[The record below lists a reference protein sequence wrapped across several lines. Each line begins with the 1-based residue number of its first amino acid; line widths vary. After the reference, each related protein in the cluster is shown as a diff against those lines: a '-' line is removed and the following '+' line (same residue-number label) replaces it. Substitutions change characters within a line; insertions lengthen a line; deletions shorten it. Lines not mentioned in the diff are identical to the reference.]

1 MAHKGHINEARD
13 IFAQVREATAE
24 MPDVWLNI
32 AHIYVEQKQFVAAIQ
47 MVRNQCVAA
56 EIWEVLLHNHV
67 PSLFHHKSQNYF
79 FCNLQYEN
87 CLKKFFKYHNTD
99 VLMYLSR
106 AYYKCGKLREA
117 RATLLK
123 ARHVS
128 PGDSGLL
135 YSMSL
140 VQQKL
145 ATAILKDEKS
155 NLKAV
160 LGAVRDLE
168 LAHR

>member
-1 MAHKGHINEARD
+1 MFN
-13 IFAQVREATAE
+13 
-24 MPDVWLNI
+24 
-32 AHIYVEQKQFVAAIQ
+32 
-47 MVRNQCVAA
+47 
-56 EIWEVLLHNHV
+56 
-67 PSLFHHKSQNYF
+67 F
-79 FCNLQYEN
+79 FQYEN

-106 AYYKCGKLREA
+106 AYYKCGKLREC

-128 PGDSGLL
+128 PNDTVLL
-135 YSMSL
+135 YNIAL
-140 VQQKL
+140 VLQKL
-145 ATAILKDEKS
+145 ATSILKDEKS

-168 LAHR
+168 LAHRYVLFNSSFV